1 MGVSDNG
8 LKHLSDPRD
17 PNDDQNKLVGQAMT
31 QLAATYA
38 QQNSNNKNKKNNKQ
52 TPDGL
57 TDYNKE
63 FKSAKAIMFRDNII
77 REIYAVLL
85 AKKKPNV
92 LLVGP
97 AGGGKTALAEE
108 IGRQLA
114 NKDPQIPVALRN
126 MTIYELPLSGIVA
139 GTGVVGELENK
150 MKDIIA
156 FAENNPVVLFIDEI
170 HLLMNSS
177 QNPTYDKIAQILKP
191 ALARGKMRVIGATT
205 TQEARNFLRDPAF
218 SRRFSKITV
227 DEMTQAQEQEL
238 LNDALPV
245 LTKHYQGQVQV
256 DKSLLKDVV
265 TISDEIL
272 RPHTHRPDSGLTLLD
287 RVMGEAVTTHQALIA
302 NLIKDG
308 KTQQAQ
314 VAQNSGPTTISLQLL
329 QKTAAKIVSGLQAQ
343 PHLTR
348 DSLQQALSAVKGQD
362 EAKKKVIDLLLANN
376 LGIFAPEKPLSILL
390 VGSSGVGKTMLSRL
404 VARYVTSTE
413 PIVLNMAEY
422 SSEMTLTRILG
433 SSAGYVGSDS
443 HAELPFDILDSN
455 PYQVILLDEFD
466 QSDVAVQRLFM
477 RVFDEGKLQLAN
489 NHVIDFSKAII
500 FVTTNG
506 NNSNKGEHAVG
517 FNQSNEDDTR
527 TQLKDVFEDKLLN
540 RFSAIV
546 SFNQLTKADFI
557 KIMAENYQDLA
568 LKLHNKVPNLPD
580 KLTADELNS
589 LADQYYHVEF
599 GARPAQKALEAY
611 VQTKI

>member
-1 MGVSDNG
+1 MGVNNNG

-17 PNDDQNKLVGQAMT
+17 PNNDAGQLTQQAMA

-38 QQNSNNKNKKNNKQ
+38 QQNKTHKANNNQ

-57 TDYNKE
+57 IDYNDE
-63 FKSAKAIMFRDNII
+63 FKKANAIMFRDAII

-114 NKDPQIPVALRN
+114 NQDPQIPIALRQ
-126 MTIYELPLSGIVA
+126 MKIYELPLSGIVA
-139 GTGVVGELENK
+139 GTGVVGELETK
-150 MKDIIA
+150 MQDIIA
-156 FAENNPVVLFIDEI
+156 FAEDNPVVLFIDEI

-218 SRRFSKITV
+218 SRRFSEITV
-227 DEMTQAQEQEL
+227 DELTQEQEQTL
-238 LNDALPV
+238 LANALPT
-245 LTKHYQGQVQV
+245 LTKHYQYQVQV
-256 DKSLLKDVV
+256 NPTLLKDVV

-287 RVMGEAVTTHQALIA
+287 RVMGEAVTKKQALIA
-302 NLIKDG
+302 ELTKTG

-314 VAQNSGPTTISLQLL
+314 TVQNSGPTTINLQLL
-329 QKTAAKIVSGLQAQ
+329 QRTATKIVSGLQTQ

-348 DSLQQALSAVKGQD
+348 DNLTKALAPVTGQD
-362 EAKKKVIDLLLANN
+362 NAKKQVIDLLLANN

-404 VARYVTSTE
+404 VARYVTNTE

-422 SSEMTLTRILG
+422 SSSMTLTRILG

-466 QSDVAVQRLFM
+466 QADVAVQRLFM

-506 NNSNKGEHAVG
+506 NNTNKGEHAVG
-517 FNQSNEDDTR
+517 FNQSNQDDAQI
-527 TQLKDVFEDKLLN
+527 QLKDVFEDKVLN
-540 RFSAIV
+540 RFSAIIA
-546 SFNQLTKADFI
+546 FKQLSRTDFI
-557 KIMAENYQDLA
+557 TIMKQNYHALA
-568 LKLHNKVPNLPD
+568 KKLQYKVPNLPAQ
-580 KLTADELNS
+580 LSPDELAA
-589 LADQYYHVEF
+589 LADRFYRPEF

-611 VQTKI
+611 IQTKI